1 MAEKVACDAFWIITD
16 IMGGYDMNPMT
27 MMKISGMV
35 KEFQGRHT
43 KVFPFFRD
51 TANSIGID
59 SIIEMKITTAEGKV
73 LQTNMKVTQ
82 EDLELIAQLKQMQ
95 Q

>member
-1 MAEKVACDAFWIITD
+1 
-16 IMGGYDMNPMT
+16 MNPMA
-27 MMKISGMV
+27 MMKISGMI
-35 KEFQGRHT
+35 KAFQGRHPRI
-43 KVFPFFRD
+43 FSFFQD
-51 TANSIGID
+51 AANSTGID

-73 LQTNMKVTQ
+73 LQTNMKVMQ